1 MHQTL
6 NEYAWLFIFKKGVTF
21 FRLTTEVVYIGHP
34 LTFISA
40 KITKKGVKFC

>member
-1 MHQTL
+1 V
-6 NEYAWLFIFKKGVTF
+6 N
-21 FRLTTEVVYIGHP
+21 VVYIGHP

>member
-1 MHQTL
+1 MD
-6 NEYAWLFIFKKGVTF
+6 
-21 FRLTTEVVYIGHP
+21 VVYIVHP

>member
-1 MHQTL
+1 
-6 NEYAWLFIFKKGVTF
+6 VD
-21 FRLTTEVVYIGHP
+21 VVYIGHP